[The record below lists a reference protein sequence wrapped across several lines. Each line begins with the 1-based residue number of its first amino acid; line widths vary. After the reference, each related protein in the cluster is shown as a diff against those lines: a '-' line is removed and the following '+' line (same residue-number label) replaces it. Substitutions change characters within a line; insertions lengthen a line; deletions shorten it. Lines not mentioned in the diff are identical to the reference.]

1 MNIIY
6 ATSPLELS
14 DYLIQLHDSARIV
27 NDKFTAHIKTTLGVR
42 TLAGKVPAKGQGHRD
57 SVCSIGSKHIKLK
70 P

>member
-6 ATSPLELS
+6 ATSSSELT

-27 NDKFTAHIKTTLGVR
+27 NHTFTAKIKTTRGVR

-57 SVCSIGSKHIKLK
+57 SVSAIGNKHIKLK